1 MMIEGNPDWLR
12 VREAG
17 QMLGVSESTV
27 RRWLYREKLEGL
39 KVGGIVRVDRRSI
52 EKMARTHRYSDVHK
66 NQRLSALARILRWR
80 RDRVLAG

>member
-1 MMIEGNPDWLR
+1 MIEGKPGWIR

-27 RRWLYREKLEGL
+27 RRWLYRGKLEGL
-39 KVGGIVRVDRRSI
+39 KVGGVVRVDRRSI

-66 NQRLSALARILRWR
+66 TRQLSALSRILCWMSNTT
-80 RDRVLAG
+80 